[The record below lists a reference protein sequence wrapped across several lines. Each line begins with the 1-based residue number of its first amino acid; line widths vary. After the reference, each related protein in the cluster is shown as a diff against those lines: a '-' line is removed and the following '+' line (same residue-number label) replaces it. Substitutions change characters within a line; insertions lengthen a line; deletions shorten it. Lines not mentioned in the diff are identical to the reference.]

1 MVPRSSIKGI
11 NNTAA
16 VAISQLDFS
25 PKAHHKTDKKNWMI
39 LTKCY
44 CAVENSQNQS
54 KPEFTMDMNHV
65 FTNRSDKEE
74 IYPLTVSEI
83 AEEQIID

>member
-1 MVPRSSIKGI
+1 MIIYIKGI
-11 NNTAA
+11 NNTVAD
-16 VAISQLDFS
+16 AISQLDFS
-25 PKAHHKTDKKNWMI
+25 PKAHHETDKKNWI
-39 LTKCY
+39 FLAKCY
-44 CAVENSQNQS
+44 FAVENSQSQS

-65 FTNRSDKEE
+65 FTNRRDKEE